1 MVAFSDRSEIGIVSL
16 YLKMT
21 PTIIDPRCINFSTAT
36 PIYIYAYTDFE
47 ALFLLWV
54 LQRYA

>member
-1 MVAFSDRSEIGIVSL
+1 MFMVAFSDRSEIGIVSL

-21 PTIIDPRCINFSTAT
+21 PAIIDPRCINFSTAT

-47 ALFLLWV
+47 ALFLL
-54 LQRYA
+54 